1 MAPATTCNDTT
12 KCFRG
17 ATTNM
22 HPFPHQYHVAAT
34 ASHKGSVTLRS
45 DGLPDL
51 PSAPPKEFDGPGDQ
65 WSPETLLLAAV
76 ADCFVLSFRAVATAS
91 KFDWSALQC
100 STRGT
105 LDRVDRVTRFTEI
118 VHTVVLDVPA
128 GVSEERARSLLEKAE
143 HVCLISNSLS
153 AQVHLE
159 AEVRTA
165 S

>member
-1 MAPATTCNDTT
+1 
-12 KCFRG
+12 
-17 ATTNM
+17 M
-22 HPFPHQYHVAAT
+22 HPFPHRYEVAAS
-34 ASHKGSVTLRS
+34 ASQAGSVTLRS

-51 PSAPPKEFDGPGDQ
+51 PSAPPQEFDGPGDQ

-76 ADCFVLSFRAVATAS
+76 ADCFVLSFRAVAAAS
-91 KFDWSALQC
+91 KFDWLALAC

-128 GVSEERARSLLEKAE
+128 GASEERAQSLLEKAE
-143 HVCLISNSLS
+143 QVCLISNSLR
-153 AQVHLE
+153 AEVRLE
-159 AEVRTA
+159 AEVRIA